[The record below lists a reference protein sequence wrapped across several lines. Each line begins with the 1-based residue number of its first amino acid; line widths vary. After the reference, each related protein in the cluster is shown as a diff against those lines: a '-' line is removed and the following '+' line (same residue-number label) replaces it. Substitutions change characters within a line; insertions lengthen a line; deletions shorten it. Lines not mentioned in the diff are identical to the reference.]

1 MEDSRARLLSL
12 KARVRGV
19 AVDYLEKLGPEHRD
33 VIVMKGFV
41 MRGSHFTNMLA
52 NTLPQGG
59 VDSH

>member
-12 KARVRGV
+12 KARVRCV

-41 MRGSHFTNMLA
+41 MRESHFTNMLA
-52 NTLPQGG
+52 NTLP
-59 VDSH
+59 S